1 MKLLIAVKSCQR
13 DLKLGFHNVIRGTW
27 GKDAKA
33 LGIDVR
39 FFVGAEATPYQSDEV
54 HVKVADEYNALPYK
68 TREICRW
75 ANGKMLDYVFLCDTD
90 TFIRLDTMLAWY
102 EKIKLNKYDYAGKIS
117 QPANKPFRYEHTGR
131 EGQKEYHE
139 RCYPWASGGFGY
151 FLSRKAVQEVAFE
164 HPMSQCEDLWVGQ
177 VIGKLAA
184 QGEMSILSTP
194 ANEYSWHHP
203 NHGEL
208 YSLEPLK
215 TWQEQMYRE
224 HKA

>member
-1 MKLLIAVKSCQR
+1 MRFLIAVKSCQR
-13 DLKLGFHNVIRGTW
+13 DLKLGFHTVIRSTW

-54 HVKVADEYNALPYK
+54 HVKSADDYNALPYK

-90 TFIRLDTMLAWY
+90 TFLIPKKML
-102 EKIKLNKYDYAGKIS
+102 ECGFDKYDYVGKIDKT
-117 QPANKPFRYEHTGR
+117 PGVPFPYVAVGR
-131 EGQKEYHE
+131 EGQQEHHS
-139 RCYPWASGGFGY
+139 RCYSWCSGGYGY
-151 FLSRKAVQEVAFE
+151 FLSRKAFQEVAFE
-164 HPMSQCEDLWVGQ
+164 HPMSYAEDLWVGQ
-177 VIGKLAA
+177 VLGPMIA
-184 QGEMSILSTP
+184 QGEITVLNTGRDI
-194 ANEYSWHHP
+194 YSFHHP
-203 NHGEL
+203 QHGEL

-215 TWQEQMYRE
+215 AWQEQMYRE